1 MGLEPLIAPLNVY
14 ELNPLFVTLNT
25 VSNDA
30 VALYWYDDD
39 IITLPL
45 NVENVLTSNPVLG
58 EIDAVAEPEDIFVKS
73 KSFNALTGI
82 SNNLAPLPEKDEPE
96 TISIPLLPLT

>member
-1 MGLEPLIAPLNVY
+1 M
-14 ELNPLFVTLNT
+14 
-25 VSNDA
+25 
-30 VALYWYDDD
+30 
-39 IITLPL
+39 
-45 NVENVLTSNPVLG
+45 G